1 MTVLLPVRTL
11 TVPPDQDSWRER
23 APRVGGQSN
32 MRPVGLVKGL
42 GPTDQLKVRLGCQ
55 EREGF
60 FDAGVDRAHALHVG
74 GQDVGHVGAD
84 NDGGSAVAGDESFD
98 GVGAGGAAPQHDGDG
113 GHAGAHVFAEA
124 VAGAHAPVVFAGQDA
139 HVAAVPGQGDADDL
153 AASRGVHR

>member
-1 MTVLLPVRTL
+1 
-11 TVPPDQDSWRER
+11 
-23 APRVGGQSN
+23 
-32 MRPVGLVKGL
+32 MRSVGLVKGL
-42 GPTDQLKVRLGCQ
+42 GPTDQLRVRLGCQ

-74 GQDVGHVGAD
+74 GQDVGRVGAD

-124 VAGAHAPVVFAGQDA
+124 VVGTHTPVVFAGQDA

-153 AASRGVHR
+153 GGRLVECVGDQGDAVTADEGAGGGARGGRSGTRAGRR